1 MSDKSCM
8 STFKQK
14 QQGSGVGPGLVL
26 IITKGP
32 GLVLIIDNT
41 EKALRWHC
49 SIWSGV
55 LQQRVRG
62 YCSGSGVG
70 SSLGLG

>member
-14 QQGSGVGPGLVL
+14 QQGSGVGSDNYQRSGVGL
-26 IITKGP
+26 

-55 LQQRVRG
+55 LQQRVWR